1 MARKNP
7 FVIVFVCLISSL
19 LLLSACSDP
28 DPSSAE
34 AKAEKK
40 EENKFEKLAKEKNKE
55 LVLEPL
61 ELTSYSEEVGAAL
74 TNPEY
79 KEFAANGKVVVEGK
93 VEKYSALKSDYA
105 WIKVRSTEEG
115 PAGNDLE
122 YYTPI
127 KEGKFK
133 QDIRFFNGEGEY
145 KVSIQLPSTDSGNYY
160 YDLASFTVH
169 NVNPDTERDVTFTPF
184 GQEAELA
191 LDLESS
197 YVKGKEVF
205 TLEGEA
211 GNLTESDSIMLKL
224 NKDSEM
230 WKHVIPVK
238 NGKFSYEV
246 PLFYGKGL
254 HQLEI
259 LVPDKER
266 DNYYQTATTLLIDN
280 ESDRIM
286 SPIEF
291 SKTYEERGVT
301 LEYPQYGGE
310 ESDGTFSVKGKIDP
324 KAEFG
329 PETTHIYIT
338 TKKGEDE
345 ALDVIPVENFTFDDS
360 FYLRFGPGTYE
371 VTLSV
376 PEIKE
381 KNSDYFRYY
390 GFAKFEVESEGEDK
404 RDLLPSRGVQSDAP
418 QIKELADELTG
429 GIAGDRDK
437 AKAIYDYVA
446 KNVSYDVEKLE
457 TDNFSWDDSA
467 LKTLD
472 SKTGVCQD
480 YAYLAIALLRASDM
494 EARFVEGTAFGG
506 FWPQNHA
513 WVEVKVEG
521 NWLTMDPTW
530 GAGYI
535 KDDKFVAAFNE
546 KYFDPDQNE
555 FEKTH
560 NRKGI
565 SY

>member
-1 MARKNP
+1 MPKKSP
-7 FVIVFVCLISSL
+7 ITILIVL
-19 LLLSACSDP
+19 LTSFLFLSACS
-28 DPSSAE
+28 SSESNSE

-40 EENKFEKLAKEKNKE
+40 EEDKYEKLVKEKNKE
-55 LVLEPL
+55 LELEPL

-74 TNPEY
+74 KNPEY
-79 KEFAANGKVVVEGK
+79 KEFAANGKLAVQGE
-93 VEKYSALKSDYA
+93 VEKYSDLKSDYA

-115 PAGNDLE
+115 PAGNDQE
-122 YYTPI
+122 YYAPI

-133 QDIRFFNGEGEY
+133 QNIRLFNGEGEY
-145 KVSIQLPSTDSGNYY
+145 KVTVQLPSTDSENYY

-169 NVNPDTERDVTFTPF
+169 NVNQDTERDVTFTPF
-184 GQEAELA
+184 GQEAELT
-191 LDLESS
+191 LDIESS
-197 YVKGKEVF
+197 YLKGNEVF
-205 TLEGEA
+205 KLKGEA
-211 GNLTESDSIMLKL
+211 GSLTDGDTIMLKL
-224 NKDSEM
+224 NKESEM
-230 WKHVIPVK
+230 WKHVISLK
-238 NGKFSYEV
+238 EGKFSYDV

-254 HQLEI
+254 HKLEV

-266 DNYYQTATTLLIDN
+266 ENYYQTATTILIDN
-280 ESDRIM
+280 ESDRTM

-291 SKTYEERGVT
+291 SKTYEERGVA

-310 ESDGTFSVKGKIDP
+310 KSNGVFSVKGKIDP
-324 KAEFG
+324 QAEFG
-329 PETTHIYIT
+329 PETDHIYIT

-345 ALDVIPVENFTFDDS
+345 ALDVIPVKDFTFDDS

-381 KNSDYFRYY
+381 ENSDYFRFY
-390 GFAKFEVESEGEDK
+390 GFAKFEVESTGEDK

-418 QIKELADELTG
+418 QITELAQELTEG
-429 GIAGDRDK
+429 VSSEREK

-446 KNVSYDVEKLE
+446 KTVSYDVNKLE
-457 TDNFSWDDSA
+457 TDDFSWDDSA

-480 YAYLAIALLRASDM
+480 YSYLAIALLRASNM
-494 EARFVEGTAFGG
+494 EARFIEGTAFGG
-506 FWPQNHA
+506 FWPQKHA
-513 WVEVKVEG
+513 WVEVKVDG
-521 NWLTMDPTW
+521 SWLTMDPTW

-546 KYFDPDQNE
+546 KYFDPNQAE

-560 NRKGI
+560 NRTGV

>member
-1 MARKNP
+1 MPKKSP
-7 FVIVFVCLISSL
+7 ITL
-19 LLLSACSDP
+19 LMLVLASFLFLSACS
-28 DPSSAE
+28 SSESGSE

-40 EENKFEKLAKEKNKE
+40 EEDKYEKLVKEKNKE
-55 LVLEPL
+55 LELEPL

-74 TNPEY
+74 KNPEY
-79 KEFAANGKVVVEGK
+79 KEFAANSKVAVQGEI
-93 VEKYSALKSDYA
+93 EKYSDLKSDYA
-105 WIKVRSTEEG
+105 WIKVRSTEDG

-133 QDIRFFNGEGEY
+133 QSIRLFNGEGEY
-145 KVSIQLPSTDSGNYY
+145 KVSVQLPSTDSENYY

-169 NVNPDTERDVTFTPF
+169 NVNPNAERDVTYTPF
-184 GQEAELA
+184 GQEANLT
-191 LDLESS
+191 LDIESS
-197 YVKGKEVF
+197 YINGNEVF
-205 TLEGEA
+205 NLKGEA
-211 GNLTESDSIMLKL
+211 GSLSDSDTIMLKL
-224 NKDSEM
+224 NKESDM
-230 WKHVIPVK
+230 WKHVIPLK
-238 NGKFSYEV
+238 DGRFSYDV

-254 HQLEI
+254 HELEV
-259 LVPDKER
+259 LVPDEER
-266 DNYYQTATTLLIDN
+266 ENYYQTATTILIDN
-280 ESDRIM
+280 ESDRTM
-286 SPIEF
+286 SPIEY
-291 SKTYEERGVT
+291 SKTYEERGVA

-310 ESDGTFSVKGKIDP
+310 ESDGVFSVKGKIDP
-324 KAEFG
+324 QAEFG
-329 PETTHIYIT
+329 PETDHIYIT

-345 ALDVIPVENFTFDDS
+345 ALDVIPVEDFSFDDS

-381 KNSDYFRYY
+381 ENSDYFRYY
-390 GFAKFEVESEGEDK
+390 GFAKFEVESTGEDK

-418 QIKELADELTG
+418 QITELAKELTE
-429 GIAGDRDK
+429 GISGEREK
-437 AKAIYDYVA
+437 AKAVYDYVA
-446 KNVSYDVEKLE
+446 KNVSYDVNKLE
-457 TDNFSWDDSA
+457 TDDFSWDDSA

-480 YAYLAIALLRASDM
+480 YSYLAIALLRASNM

-506 FWPQNHA
+506 FWPQKHA
-513 WVEVKVEG
+513 WVEVKVDG
-521 NWLTMDPTW
+521 IWLTMDPTW

-546 KYFDPDQNE
+546 KYFDPNKEE

-560 NRKGI
+560 NRSGV

>member
-1 MARKNP
+1 MPKKSP
-7 FVIVFVCLISSL
+7 ITILIVL
-19 LLLSACSDP
+19 LTSFLFLSACS
-28 DPSSAE
+28 SSESNSE

-40 EENKFEKLAKEKNKE
+40 EEDKYEKLVKEKNKE
-55 LVLEPL
+55 LELEPL

-74 TNPEY
+74 KNPEY
-79 KEFAANGKVVVEGK
+79 KEFAANGKLAVQGE
-93 VEKYSALKSDYA
+93 VEKYSDLKSDYA

-115 PAGNDLE
+115 PAGNDQE
-122 YYTPI
+122 YYAPI

-133 QDIRFFNGEGEY
+133 QNIRLFNGEGEY
-145 KVSIQLPSTDSGNYY
+145 KVTVQLPSTDSENYY

-169 NVNPDTERDVTFTPF
+169 NVNQDTERDVTFTPF
-184 GQEAELA
+184 GQEAELT
-191 LDLESS
+191 LDIESS
-197 YVKGKEVF
+197 YLKGNEVF
-205 TLEGEA
+205 KLKGEA
-211 GNLTESDSIMLKL
+211 GSLTDGDTIMLKL
-224 NKDSEM
+224 NKESEM
-230 WKHVIPVK
+230 WKHVISLK
-238 NGKFSYEV
+238 EGKFSYDV

-254 HQLEI
+254 HKLEV

-266 DNYYQTATTLLIDN
+266 ENYYQTATTILIDN
-280 ESDRIM
+280 ESDRTM

-291 SKTYEERGVT
+291 SKTYEKRGVA

-310 ESDGTFSVKGKIDP
+310 KSNGVFSVKGKIDP
-324 KAEFG
+324 QAEFG
-329 PETTHIYIT
+329 PETDHIYIT

-345 ALDVIPVENFTFDDS
+345 ALDVIPVKDFTFDDS

-381 KNSDYFRYY
+381 ENSDYFRFY
-390 GFAKFEVESEGEDK
+390 GFAKFEVESTGEDK

-418 QIKELADELTG
+418 QITELAQELTEG
-429 GIAGDRDK
+429 VSSEREK

-446 KNVSYDVEKLE
+446 KTVSYDVNKLE
-457 TDNFSWDDSA
+457 TDDFSWDDSA

-480 YAYLAIALLRASDM
+480 YSYLAIALLRASNM
-494 EARFVEGTAFGG
+494 EARFIEGTAFGG
-506 FWPQNHA
+506 FWPQKHA
-513 WVEVKVEG
+513 WVEVKVDG
-521 NWLTMDPTW
+521 SWLTMDPTW

-546 KYFDPDQNE
+546 KYFDPNQAE

-560 NRKGI
+560 NRTGV

>member
-1 MARKNP
+1 MPRKSP
-7 FVIVFVCLISSL
+7 ITLLMIVLTSFLF
-19 LLLSACSDP
+19 LSACS
-28 DPSSAE
+28 SSESNSE

-40 EENKFEKLAKEKNKE
+40 EEDKYEKLVKEKNKE
-55 LVLEPL
+55 LELEPL

-74 TNPEY
+74 NNPEY
-79 KEFAANGKVVVEGK
+79 KEFAANGRVAVQGEI
-93 VEKYSALKSDYA
+93 EKYSDLKSDYA
-105 WIKVRSTEEG
+105 WIKVRSTEDR

-127 KEGKFK
+127 KEGKFE
-133 QDIRFFNGEGEY
+133 QSIRLFNGEGEY
-145 KVSIQLPSTDSGNYY
+145 KVSVQLPSTDSENYY

-169 NVNPDTERDVTFTPF
+169 NVNPNAERDVTYTPF
-184 GQEAELA
+184 GQEAYLT
-191 LDLESS
+191 LDIESS
-197 YVKGKEVF
+197 YINGNEVF
-205 TLEGEA
+205 NLKGEA
-211 GNLTESDSIMLKL
+211 GSLSDSDTIMLKL
-224 NKDSEM
+224 IKESDM
-230 WKHVIPVK
+230 WKHVIPLK
-238 NGKFSYEV
+238 DGKFSYDV

-254 HQLEI
+254 HELEV

-266 DNYYQTATTLLIDN
+266 ENYYQTATTILIDN
-280 ESDRIM
+280 ESDRTM
-286 SPIEF
+286 SPIEY
-291 SKTYEERGVT
+291 SKTYEERGVE

-310 ESDGTFSVKGKIDP
+310 ESDGVFSVKGKIDP
-324 KAEFG
+324 QAEFG
-329 PETTHIYIT
+329 PETDHIYIT

-345 ALDVIPVENFTFDDS
+345 ALDVIPVEDFSFDDS

-381 KNSDYFRYY
+381 ENSDYFRYY
-390 GFAKFEVESEGEDK
+390 GFAKFEVESTGEDK

-418 QIKELADELTG
+418 QITERAKELTE
-429 GIAGDRDK
+429 GISGEREK
-437 AKAIYDYVA
+437 AKAVYDYVA
-446 KNVSYDVEKLE
+446 KNVSYDVNKLE
-457 TDNFSWDDSA
+457 TDDFSWDDSA

-480 YAYLAIALLRASDM
+480 YSYLAIALLRASNM

-506 FWPQNHA
+506 FWPQKHA
-513 WVEVKVEG
+513 WVEVKVDG
-521 NWLTMDPTW
+521 SWLTMDPTW

-546 KYFDPDQNE
+546 KYFDPNKEE

-560 NRKGI
+560 NRTGV

>member
-1 MARKNP
+1 MIKKSP
-7 FVIVFVCLISSL
+7 ISIMFL
-19 LLLSACSDP
+19 LSTFLFLSACSNSDT
-28 DPSSAE
+28 SNTE
-34 AKAEKK
+34 TKAEKK
-40 EENKFEKLAKEKNKE
+40 EEAKFEKLAEEKNKE
-55 LVLEPL
+55 LELELEPL
-61 ELTSYSEEVGAAL
+61 ELTSYSEEVGASIKEPA
-74 TNPEY
+74 Y
-79 KEFAANGKVVVEGK
+79 KEFAVNGKVVVEGE
-93 VEKYSALKSDYA
+93 VEKYSALKSEYA
-105 WIKVRSTEEG
+105 WIKVRASEEG
-115 PAGNDLE
+115 HAGYDHE

-133 QDIRFFNGEGEY
+133 QPIRFFNGEGEY
-145 KVSIQLPSTDSGNYY
+145 RVTVQLPSMDSENYY
-160 YDLASFTVH
+160 YDTAAFTVH
-169 NVNPDTERDVTFTPF
+169 NINPEADRDVTFTPF
-184 GQEAELA
+184 GQEAEMA
-191 LDLESS
+191 LNLKSS
-197 YVKGKEVF
+197 YVKENEIFSLSGKAV
-205 TLEGEA
+205 
-211 GNLTESDSIMLKL
+211 NLTDSDTIMLKI
-224 NKDSEM
+224 NKDAEM
-230 WKHVIPVK
+230 WKHVIPIEE
-238 NGKFSYEV
+238 GKFSYDV

-254 HQLEI
+254 HKLEI

-266 DNYYQTATTLLIDN
+266 ENYYQTATTLLIDN
-280 ESDRIM
+280 ESDRTM
-286 SPIEF
+286 SPIEY

-345 ALDVIPVENFTFDDS
+345 ALDVIPVEDFTFDDS

-381 KNSDYFRYY
+381 ENSDYFRFY
-390 GFAKFEVESEGEDK
+390 GFAKFEVESTGGDK
-404 RDLLPSRGVQSDAP
+404 RDLLPSRGVQSDAEP
-418 QIKELADELTG
+418 ITELARKLTEG
-429 GIAGDRDK
+429 KSSDREK

-446 KNVSYDVEKLE
+446 KTISYDVKKLE
-457 TDNFSWDDSA
+457 TDDFNWDDSA

-480 YAYLAIALLRASDM
+480 YSYLAIALLRASNM
-494 EARFVEGTAFGG
+494 EARFVEGTAFSG
-506 FWPQNHA
+506 FWPQKHA
-513 WVEVKVEG
+513 WVEVKVDG
-521 NWLTMDPTW
+521 RWLTMDPTW

-546 KYFDPDQNE
+546 KYFDPNKEE

-560 NRKGI
+560 YRTGV

>member
-1 MARKNP
+1 MPKKSPIAIL
-7 FVIVFVCLISSL
+7 IVL
-19 LLLSACSDP
+19 LTSFLFLSACS
-28 DPSSAE
+28 SSESNSE

-40 EENKFEKLAKEKNKE
+40 EEDKYEKLVKEKNKE
-55 LVLEPL
+55 LELEPL

-74 TNPEY
+74 KNPEY
-79 KEFAANGKVVVEGK
+79 KEFAANGKMAVQGE
-93 VEKYSALKSDYA
+93 VEKYSDLKSDYV
-105 WIKVRSTEEG
+105 WIKVRSAEEG

-122 YYTPI
+122 YYAPI

-133 QDIRFFNGEGEY
+133 QNIRLFNGEGEY
-145 KVSIQLPSTDSGNYY
+145 KVTVQLPSTDSENYY

-169 NVNPDTERDVTFTPF
+169 NVNQDTERDVTFTPF
-184 GQEAELA
+184 GQEADMEL
-191 LDLESS
+191 DIESS
-197 YVKGKEVF
+197 YIKGNEVF
-205 TLEGEA
+205 NLKGEA
-211 GNLTESDSIMLKL
+211 GSLTDGDTIMLKL
-224 NKDSEM
+224 NKESEM
-230 WKHVIPVK
+230 WKHVISLK
-238 NGKFSYEV
+238 DGKFSYDV

-254 HQLEI
+254 HKLEV

-266 DNYYQTATTLLIDN
+266 ENYYQTATTILIDN
-280 ESDRIM
+280 ESDRTM

-291 SKTYEERGVT
+291 SKTYEERGVA

-310 ESDGTFSVKGKIDP
+310 KSDGAFSVKGKIDP
-324 KAEFG
+324 QAELG
-329 PETTHIYIT
+329 PETDHIYIT

-345 ALDVIPVENFTFDDS
+345 ALDVIPVKDFTFDDS
-360 FYLRFGPGTYE
+360 FYLRFGPGKYE

-381 KNSDYFRYY
+381 ENSDYFRFY
-390 GFAKFEVESEGEDK
+390 GFAKFEVESTGEDK

-418 QIKELADELTG
+418 QITELAKELTE
-429 GIAGDRDK
+429 GISGEREK
-437 AKAIYDYVA
+437 AKAVYDYVA
-446 KNVSYDVEKLE
+446 KTVSYDVNKLE
-457 TDNFSWDDSA
+457 TDDFSWDDSA

-480 YAYLAIALLRASDM
+480 YSYLAIALLRASNM

-506 FWPQNHA
+506 FWPQKHA
-513 WVEVKVEG
+513 WVEVKVDG
-521 NWLTMDPTW
+521 SWITMDPTW

-546 KYFDPDQNE
+546 KYFDPNQAE

-560 NRKGI
+560 SRTGV

>member
-1 MARKNP
+1 MPKKSP
-7 FVIVFVCLISSL
+7 ITILIVL
-19 LLLSACSDP
+19 LTSFLFLSACS
-28 DPSSAE
+28 SSESNSE

-40 EENKFEKLAKEKNKE
+40 EEDKYEKLVKEKNKE
-55 LVLEPL
+55 LELEPL

-74 TNPEY
+74 KNPEY
-79 KEFAANGKVVVEGK
+79 KEFAANGKLAVQGE
-93 VEKYSALKSDYA
+93 VEKYSDLKSDYV

-122 YYTPI
+122 YYAPI

-133 QDIRFFNGEGEY
+133 QNIRLFNGEGEY
-145 KVSIQLPSTDSGNYY
+145 KVTVQLPSTDSENYY

-169 NVNPDTERDVTFTPF
+169 NVNQDTERDVTFTPF
-184 GQEAELA
+184 GQEAEMT
-191 LDLESS
+191 LDIESS
-197 YVKGKEVF
+197 YLKGNEVF
-205 TLEGEA
+205 KLKGEA
-211 GNLTESDSIMLKL
+211 ASLTDGDTIMLKL
-224 NKDSEM
+224 NKESDM
-230 WKHVIPVK
+230 WKHVISLK
-238 NGKFSYEV
+238 DGKFSYDV

-254 HQLEI
+254 HKLEV

-266 DNYYQTATTLLIDN
+266 ENYYQTATTILIDN
-280 ESDRIM
+280 ESDRTM

-291 SKTYEERGVT
+291 SKTYEERGVA

-310 ESDGTFSVKGKIDP
+310 KSDGVFSIKGKIDP
-324 KAEFG
+324 QAEFG
-329 PETTHIYIT
+329 PETDHIYIT

-345 ALDVIPVENFTFDDS
+345 ALDVIPVKDFTFDDS

-381 KNSDYFRYY
+381 ENSDYFRFY
-390 GFAKFEVESEGEDK
+390 GFAKFEVESTGEDK
-404 RDLLPSRGVQSDAP
+404 RDLLPSRGVQSEAP
-418 QIKELADELTG
+418 QITELAQELTEG
-429 GIAGDRDK
+429 VNSEREK

-446 KNVSYDVEKLE
+446 KTVSYDVNKLE
-457 TDNFSWDDSA
+457 TGDFSWDDSA

-480 YAYLAIALLRASDM
+480 YSYLAIALLRASNM
-494 EARFVEGTAFGG
+494 EARFIEGTAFGG
-506 FWPQNHA
+506 FWPQKHA
-513 WVEVKVEG
+513 WVEVKVDG
-521 NWLTMDPTW
+521 SWLTMDPTW

-546 KYFDPDQNE
+546 KYFDPNQAE

-560 NRKGI
+560 NRTGV

>member
-1 MARKNP
+1 MPKKSP
-7 FVIVFVCLISSL
+7 ITIITVL
-19 LLLSACSDP
+19 LTSFLFLSACS
-28 DPSSAE
+28 SSESNSE

-40 EENKFEKLAKEKNKE
+40 EEDKYEKLVKEKNKE
-55 LVLEPL
+55 LELEPL

-74 TNPEY
+74 KNPEY
-79 KEFAANGKVVVEGK
+79 KEFAANGKLAVQGE
-93 VEKYSALKSDYA
+93 VEKYSDLKSDYA

-115 PAGNDLE
+115 PAGNDQE
-122 YYTPI
+122 YYAPI

-133 QDIRFFNGEGEY
+133 QNIRLFNGEGEY
-145 KVSIQLPSTDSGNYY
+145 KVTVQLPSTDSENYY

-169 NVNPDTERDVTFTPF
+169 NVNQDTERDVTFTPF
-184 GQEAELA
+184 GQEAELT
-191 LDLESS
+191 LDIESS
-197 YVKGKEVF
+197 YLKGNEVF
-205 TLEGEA
+205 KLKGEA
-211 GNLTESDSIMLKL
+211 GSLTDGDTIMLKL
-224 NKDSEM
+224 NKESEM
-230 WKHVIPVK
+230 WKHVISLK
-238 NGKFSYEV
+238 EGKFSYDV

-254 HQLEI
+254 HKLEV

-266 DNYYQTATTLLIDN
+266 ENYYQTATTILIDN
-280 ESDRIM
+280 ESDRTM

-291 SKTYEERGVT
+291 SKTYEERGVA

-310 ESDGTFSVKGKIDP
+310 KSDGVFSVKGKIDP
-324 KAEFG
+324 QAEFG
-329 PETTHIYIT
+329 PETDHIYIT

-345 ALDVIPVENFTFDDS
+345 ALDVIPVKDFTFDDS

-381 KNSDYFRYY
+381 ENSDYFRFY
-390 GFAKFEVESEGEDK
+390 GFAKFEVESTGEDK

-418 QIKELADELTG
+418 QITELAQELTEG
-429 GIAGDRDK
+429 VSSEREK

-446 KNVSYDVEKLE
+446 KTVSYDVNKLE
-457 TDNFSWDDSA
+457 TDDFSWDDSA

-480 YAYLAIALLRASDM
+480 YSYLAIALLRASNM
-494 EARFVEGTAFGG
+494 EARFIEGTAFGG
-506 FWPQNHA
+506 FWPQKHA
-513 WVEVKVEG
+513 WVEVKVDG
-521 NWLTMDPTW
+521 SWLTMDPTW

-546 KYFDPDQNE
+546 KYFDPNQAE

-560 NRKGI
+560 NRTGV